1 MKNRMKKLLVLAT
14 AATMMTAAFT
24 GCGSSS
30 DGADNNAD
38 TSADKSADEGTS
50 NENLNGSLSL
60 AGSTSMEK
68 LCEAL
73 KESFMEKNPGVTVT
87 VEYTG
92 SGSGIESVTAG
103 SVDIGDS
110 SRALTDDEKANGVE
124 ENIVAIDG
132 IAVITDKDNSVTE
145 LTSDDLKKIYTGEI
159 SNWKDLGGK
168 DEAIVAIGREAASGT
183 RGAFI
188 ELFGIE
194 EEKDGEKVDMTT
206 DEASVT
212 NSTSVMM
219 TTVAGDENAI
229 GYISL
234 GSLDDTVKAVK
245 IDGVEA
251 TVDNVSND
259 SYKIARPFNIL
270 TSDKESD
277 AAKDFVNYIMS
288 SDGQK
293 IVEDN
298 GYIKEAADAK
308 AYEAADGVSGKVVV
322 AGSSSVTPVMEK
334 LKEAYLAV
342 NTNADIEIQTSD
354 STTGVTSTQEGICD
368 IGMASRDLKDT
379 ETGVTA
385 TTIAQDGIAV
395 IVNNENPVEN
405 LTSDQVKSIFTG
417 ETTVWADVQ

>member
-1 MKNRMKKLLVLAT
+1 MKKKLALLLACTMALGLTACGGSKPAAAPETT
-14 AATMMTAAFT
+14 AAATEAATTAAQT
-24 GCGSSS
+24 
-30 DGADNNAD
+30 
-38 TSADKSADEGTS
+38 
-50 NENLNGSLSL
+50 
-60 AGSTSMEK
+60 
-68 LCEAL
+68 
-73 KESFMEKNPGVTVT
+73 
-87 VEYTG
+87 
-92 SGSGIESVTAG
+92 
-103 SVDIGDS
+103 
-110 SRALTDDEKANGVE
+110 EKAE
-124 ENIVAIDG
+124 ETTAKETEGKAEGPISVVSREDG
-132 IAVITDKDNSVTE
+132 
-145 LTSDDLKKIYTGEI
+145 
-159 SNWKDLGGK
+159 
-168 DEAIVAIGREAASGT
+168 SGT

-194 EEKDGEKVDMTT
+194 EKNDAGEKIDMTT
-206 DEASVT
+206 EDASVT

-219 TTVAGDENAI
+219 TNVAQDPLAI

-334 LKEAYLAV
+334 LAEGYEAV
-342 NTNADIEIQTSD
+342 NKDVTVEVQQSD
-354 STTGVTSTQEGICD
+354 STTGVNMAAEGTAD
-368 IGMASRDLKDT
+368 IGMASRDLKD
-379 ETGVTA
+379 EEKDLGLTA
-385 TTIAQDGIAV
+385 TVIARDGIAV
-395 IVNNENPVEN
+395 IVNKDNDVDE
-405 LTSDQVKSIFTG
+405 LTSDQVKAVYTG
-417 ETTVWADVQ
+417 ETTTWEDLAK